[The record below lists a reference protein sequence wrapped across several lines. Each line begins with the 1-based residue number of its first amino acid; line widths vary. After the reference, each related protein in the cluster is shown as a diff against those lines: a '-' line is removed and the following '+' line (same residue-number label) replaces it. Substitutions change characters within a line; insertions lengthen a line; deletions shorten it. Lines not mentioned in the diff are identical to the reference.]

1 MMSGKTKRV
10 FLSLILVLVFCDM
23 AVPQGQSEH
32 ALIQLPVMVTS
43 DPPDTVWKMNKAD
56 AASRLGT
63 QLFID
68 QVSAALSFYMT
79 PYPSYEL
86 WSGVSF
92 HLDNGWNRVVYLEC
106 MDSWIRAFGD
116 RGGGTGEFLW
126 PSGIDARALCG
137 YWGPDWY
144 YHDSYYIYVAD
155 ASNDR
160 IIELRYNWQLQQM
173 EWLAEFTGGGLDL
186 PKNLDINN
194 GGTFAFNDN
203 DYLWVVNG
211 QQIKRF
217 TMDGI
222 LRNTYGY
229 YDCDPNGVG
238 NFCRPTAVA
247 CGRTLWPEV
256 PDQVYANDNR
266 IYVAD
271 NGNHRIVL
279 MEKDSVSEDISW
291 LKTLLLPYESD
302 VADLEV
308 DNFGQV
314 WAVDKANGRIYK
326 YTSDLYPL
334 CYYGSFGT
342 ARNEFYYPGS
352 ISNSGGYLGG
362 GNMYVTESWGDSSG
376 GQYFSMGTDVLDFEV
391 TSSVDYRW
399 HYINYVLVDPS
410 DVTIEIYDEE
420 DQLVDTLFDARES
433 SGACIH
439 VWDGTDQFGQPVY
452 PGAYRVVLTDS
463 SNYKS
468 IETGGRINGVVKE
481 AWLHHEGYFGFAP
494 FNLVAR
500 QWGPGMVKL
509 EWAYKFHRSPYIPHT
524 IYCNGCLC
532 GSTGPFVET
541 YIDSGLVP
549 GLNYIYWVKAYWED
563 WESPPSNADTVFL
576 WSKPL
581 FPSATHIV
589 AEEESFTG
597 PLALSEYV
605 DSADVAISYHTVY
618 PGHFAEI
625 EVQLK
630 NPMPICGFNF
640 LIKLAHGDLVDFH
653 TEAISIDSILIGSQW
668 LEYPVREC
676 WIDTSGT
683 LIGRFNS
690 INSRGQVGDTSSSDC
705 KYLWVKGWA
714 PPGEC
719 ILPNPN
725 YQTLFKFGID
735 AQCISDT
742 STHRSERFHLT
753 FGRLYSPEQGEVPL
767 KYHWGDATL
776 WWSVPGDANN
786 DSLVNVGDVVFLVSH
801 LYGGGPQPCIPES
814 GDANGDCIINVGDVV
829 YLTTYLYRGGPAPLP
844 GCWHGKRD

>member
-1 MMSGKTKRV
+1 MSGKTKRV
-10 FLSLILVLVFCDM
+10 FLSLMLVLVFCDM
-23 AVPQGQSEH
+23 ALPQGQSEH

-79 PYPSYEL
+79 PDPSHEL

-116 RGGGTGEFLW
+116 RGGGTDQFLW

-144 YHDSYYIYVAD
+144 YSDSYYIYVAD

-160 IIELRYNWQLQQM
+160 IIELRYDWQLQQM

-217 TMDGI
+217 TIDGI

-247 CGRTLWPEV
+247 CGRTLWPQV

-291 LKTLLLPYESD
+291 LKTLLLPYESN

-326 YTSDLYPL
+326 HTSDLYPL

-376 GQYFSMGTDVLDFEV
+376 GQYFSIGTDVLDFEV

-399 HYINYVLVDPS
+399 HYINYTLVDVS

-420 DQLVDTLFDARES
+420 DQLVDTLFDAREY

-439 VWDGTDQFGQPVY
+439 VWDGTDRFDQPVAT
-452 PGAYRVVLTDS
+452 GAYRVVLTDS
-463 SNYKS
+463 SSYKNL
-468 IETGGRINGVVKE
+468 ETGGWVNGMVKE
-481 AWLHHEGYFGFAP
+481 GWLHHESTDLMPPENLTGYQSGA
-494 FNLVAR
+494 NEITL
-500 QWGPGMVKL
+500 QWLYPEVL
-509 EWAYKFHRSPYIPHT
+509 DHWFSV
-524 IYCNGCLC
+524 YCDGCLC
-532 GSTGPFVET
+532 GAVEPLLPKT
-541 YIDSGLVP
+541 YTDADLIPNQSYV
-549 GLNYIYWVKAYWED
+549 YWVSSYAGGV
-563 WESPPSNADTVFL
+563 ESPPSNADTVFL
-576 WSKPL
+576 E
-581 FPSATHIV
+581 PSFTFATV
-589 AEEESFTG
+589 RKTLPVDESFTG
-597 PLALSEYV
+597 ALPWSKQV
-605 DSADVAISYHTVY
+605 DSADIAINYRTVY
-618 PGHFAEI
+618 PGHFTEM
-625 EVQLK
+625 ELQLK
-630 NPMPICGFNF
+630 NPMPVCGFNF

-653 TEAISIDSILIGSQW
+653 TEAISIDSILIGSEW
-668 LEYPVREC
+668 LTYPVREC
-676 WIDTSGT
+676 WIDTSCPLT
-683 LIGRFNS
+683 GRFNPVT
-690 INSRGQVGDTSSSDC
+690 SRGQVGDTSLLDC

-714 PPGEC
+714 APEEC

-735 AQCISDT
+735 AHCISDT
-742 STHRSERFHLT
+742 SLHRNESFYLAV
-753 FGRLYSPEQGEVPL
+753 GRLFGAEYQEVPL
-767 KYHWGDATL
+767 RYHQGDVTL

-786 DSLVNVGDVVFLVSH
+786 DSLVSVGDVVFLVSH

>member
-1 MMSGKTKRV
+1 MSGKTKRV
-10 FLSLILVLVFCDM
+10 FLSLMLVLVFCDM
-23 AVPQGQSEH
+23 ALPQGQSEH

-79 PYPSYEL
+79 PYPSHEL

-116 RGGGTGEFLW
+116 RGGGTGQFLW
-126 PSGIDARALCG
+126 PSRIDARALCG
-137 YWGPDWY
+137 FWGPYWY
-144 YHDSYYIYVAD
+144 YSDFYYIYVAD
-155 ASNDR
+155 ASNHR

-173 EWLAEFTGGGLDL
+173 EWLGEFTGGGLYL
-186 PKNLDINN
+186 PKDLDINN
-194 GGTFAFNDN
+194 GGTFPFNDN

-217 TMDGI
+217 TIDGI
-222 LRNTYGY
+222 LRSTYGY

-247 CGRTLWPEV
+247 CGRTLWPQV

-271 NGNHRIVL
+271 NGNDRLVW
-279 MEKDSVSEDISW
+279 MEKDSISENITWIKSVSVASETDI
-291 LKTLLLPYESD
+291 
-302 VADLEV
+302 VDLEV

-376 GQYFSMGTDVLDFEV
+376 GQYFSIGTDVLDFEV

-420 DQLVDTLFDARES
+420 DQLVDTLFDAMEL
-433 SGACIH
+433 SGTCTH
-439 VWDGTDQFGQPVY
+439 VWDGTDQFGQPVNT
-452 PGAYRVVLTDS
+452 GAYRVVLTDS
-463 SNYKS
+463 SCTFNLES
-468 IETGGRINGVVKE
+468 GGRVNGVVKE
-481 AWLHHEGYFGFAP
+481 GWLHHESTDLMPPWDLTGYQSGA
-494 FNLVAR
+494 NEIT
-500 QWGPGMVKL
+500 L
-509 EWAYKFHRSPYIPHT
+509 EWSYPDELPYWFSV
-524 IYCNGCLC
+524 YCDGCLC
-532 GSTGPFVET
+532 AAVEPLLPKT
-541 YIDSGLVP
+541 YTDADLIPDQS
-549 GLNYIYWVKAYWED
+549 YMYWVSSYAGGV
-563 WESPPSNADTVFL
+563 ESPPSNADTVFL
-576 WSKPL
+576 EPS
-581 FPSATHIV
+581 FRSATMRKTLPV
-589 AEEESFTG
+589 DESFTG
-597 PLALSEYV
+597 PLPWSKQV
-605 DSADVAISYHTVY
+605 DSADIAINYRSVY
-618 PGHFAEI
+618 PGHFTEM

-630 NPMPICGFNF
+630 NPMPVCGFNF

-653 TEAISIDSILIGSQW
+653 TNAISTDSILIGSEW
-668 LEYPVREC
+668 LTYPVREC

-683 LIGRFNS
+683 LTSRFS
-690 INSRGQVGDTSSSDC
+690 SVTSRGQVGDTSSLDC

-714 PPGEC
+714 PPEEC
-719 ILPNPN
+719 IPPNPN

-735 AQCISDT
+735 ADCISDT
-742 STHRSERFHLT
+742 CTHRNESFYLT
-753 FGRLYSPEQGEVPL
+753 VGRLFGEEYQEVPL
-767 KYHWGDATL
+767 RYHQGDVTL

-786 DSLVNVGDVVFLVSH
+786 DSLVNVGDITFLVSF
-801 LYGGGPQPCIPES
+801 LYGDDPAPCIPES
-814 GDANGDCIINVGDVV
+814 GDATGDCVVNVGDVT
-829 YLTTYLYRGGPAPLP
+829 YLVTYLYRGGPAPLP